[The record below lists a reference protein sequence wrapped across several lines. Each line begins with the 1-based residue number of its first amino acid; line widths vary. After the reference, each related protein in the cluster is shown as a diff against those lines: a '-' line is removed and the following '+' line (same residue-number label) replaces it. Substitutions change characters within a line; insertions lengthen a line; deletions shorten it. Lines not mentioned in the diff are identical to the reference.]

1 MGFMSTKQ
9 DSVIADVFVG
19 IGGEAFEAALLP
31 EMEALAAAHPERF
44 KSFIADG
51 TSHTFLQAQF
61 SRAVAGVPVY
71 QWVSDMLSESADW
84 QSLSD

>member
-1 MGFMSTKQ
+1 
-9 DSVIADVFVG
+9 
-19 IGGEAFEAALLP
+19 LLP

-61 SRAVAGVPVY
+61 SREVEGIPAH
-71 QWVSDMLSESADW
+71 QWVADMLSGSADW
-84 QSLSD
+84 RSLSD

>member
-51 TSHTFLQAQF
+51 TSPHLSTSSVF
-61 SRAVAGVPVY
+61 SRSRGYSGLPMGGRHVEWFSRLAKPV
-71 QWVSDMLSESADW
+71 
-84 QSLSD
+84 